1 MDTQFSNTNKSTGQL
16 NELDRE
22 IQDLQQKMTTEK
34 SATTLNDYRLRLRFL
49 LWKKELLAIAY
60 KK

>member
-1 MDTQFSNTNKSTGQL
+1 MDTQFSHTDKSTVQP

-49 LWKKELLAIAY
+49 LWKKELMAIAY

>member
-1 MDTQFSNTNKSTGQL
+1 MDTQFSNTDKSTGQL